1 MLDKLFKKG
10 ILLYISQALS
20 SLLSY
25 TFILVIARYFGMEFF
40 GKFIFSYSLI
50 ILLSYISDFGL
61 STLIIRE
68 ISQEKNKAL
77 QIFLHSLAI
86 RLCLS
91 MIIYI
96 GLLVLINSLIIIEP
110 DKKMLLL
117 LLGLLLFT
125 RSFFELLLS
134 YYLGKEEQPTYG
146 LLQLLNSLLLV
157 GIAYIFIEFKFN
169 FISIS
174 SSAVIASCVSMVI
187 GYFML
192 LNWINL

>member
-10 ILLYISQALS
+10 ILLYISQALC

-50 ILLSYISDFGL
+50 VLLSYISDFGL

-68 ISQEKNKAL
+68 IAQEKNKAL

-91 MIIYI
+91 MIMYI
-96 GLLVLINSLIIIEP
+96 GLLISINSLFIIEP

-125 RSFFELLLS
+125 RSFF
-134 YYLGKEEQPTYG
+134 
-146 LLQLLNSLLLV
+146 
-157 GIAYIFIEFKFN
+157 
-169 FISIS
+169 
-174 SSAVIASCVSMVI
+174 
-187 GYFML
+187 
-192 LNWINL
+192 